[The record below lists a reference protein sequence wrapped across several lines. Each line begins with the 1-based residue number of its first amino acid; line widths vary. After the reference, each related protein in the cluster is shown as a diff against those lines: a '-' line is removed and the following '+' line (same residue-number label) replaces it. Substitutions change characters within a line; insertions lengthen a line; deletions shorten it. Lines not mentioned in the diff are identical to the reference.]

1 MNKNLFYIVFSFLIF
16 ICKGQNYSLKIQVQ
30 SDEDR
35 KAMADATI
43 NLKNTVESSIKFSTK
58 THSEGKAIIENIP
71 QGSYALLVTKEG
83 YKTYSQTIS
92 IDKNLS
98 TEVYLSPKVINIQ
111 EVVITAKES
120 TGLSSTSVI
129 DKRAMQHLQP
139 SSFSD
144 ILELL
149 PGGTTK
155 DPIFNAS
162 NKIRLRET
170 GIKGDNYNTSSLG
183 TAFLM
188 DGHRINSNANMQYT
202 TGKDFQINLSS
213 GSVAKR
219 RDNTHTGVDM
229 RTISTDQI
237 ERVEIIR
244 GIPSVEYGD
253 LTSGLVKIIR
263 KKGHTPYTGRF
274 KADGISK
281 LFAIGKGFE
290 LNKNWKLNFD
300 ADYLDAISDP
310 QNSFENFKRLT
321 ASARSEKVWENTHR
335 RISLNSNIDFSQTID
350 NEKAD
355 PDNDFGSIDSYRS
368 SNKNLSFGNRLE
380 WEFLDSKL
388 IKKIEWEQY
397 LSQDFDR
404 IEQTRFVQLD
414 RPTAV
419 PNTLTEG
426 VSDGV
431 FLKPKYISHLVVDG
445 KPLDIRTKVMADF
458 DFSIRQFLS
467 STKLGSEW
475 SYSKN
480 NGSGQIFD
488 VFTPPTPDMDTRKR
502 AYKDIPAYQDL
513 SFFIENQSSLP
524 FGKHLAKVALGLR
537 ASSLINLPSLYKM
550 QGKYYLDPRISLQWK
565 FAKLPILGKELS
577 TSITAGYGLQTKF
590 PTLLTLYPEKI
601 YKDFTQLNYYHPN
614 PNYRRINIRTHIINP
629 TNYDISPAI
638 NKKFEL
644 RADFAYAGTSLSI
657 TYFDEK
663 MSTGFRNTY
672 LYKKMD
678 FREYDASGID
688 YHTITAPPAIE
699 SLPYKEIS
707 SLEKYTTNS
716 NGSETWKR
724 GVEYQL
730 MTKRFPS
737 IKTRFTLNGAFFNTI
752 YRNSLPIYRE
762 PQKKIIGSSGQAQTY
777 LGLYESVEG
786 YDMQNF
792 NSNLTIDT
800 YLPNLDMEIS
810 LSLQFLWFHIR
821 QDMPLSGTPIAYI
834 APDGSEH
841 IYTEKDKQDALLQ
854 WLNISYNED
863 AFKRYRT
870 PWSMSSNI
878 KVSKTIYKNYR
889 LAMFVNHLFNY
900 DSPYEQNGI
909 YLSRRAK
916 ASPYFGMEL
925 NFKF

>member
-1 MNKNLFYIVFSFLIF
+1 MLFRSIF

-71 QGSYALLVTKEG
+71 QGSYALLVAKEG

-310 QNSFENFKRLT
+310 RNSFENFKRLT

-335 RISLNSNIDFSQTID
+335 RISLDSNIDF
-350 NEKAD
+350 
-355 PDNDFGSIDSYRS
+355 
-368 SNKNLSFGNRLE
+368 
-380 WEFLDSKL
+380 
-388 IKKIEWEQY
+388 
-397 LSQDFDR
+397 
-404 IEQTRFVQLD
+404 
-414 RPTAV
+414 
-419 PNTLTEG
+419 
-426 VSDGV
+426 
-431 FLKPKYISHLVVDG
+431 
-445 KPLDIRTKVMADF
+445 
-458 DFSIRQFLS
+458 
-467 STKLGSEW
+467 
-475 SYSKN
+475 
-480 NGSGQIFD
+480 
-488 VFTPPTPDMDTRKR
+488 
-502 AYKDIPAYQDL
+502 
-513 SFFIENQSSLP
+513 
-524 FGKHLAKVALGLR
+524 
-537 ASSLINLPSLYKM
+537 
-550 QGKYYLDPRISLQWK
+550 
-565 FAKLPILGKELS
+565 
-577 TSITAGYGLQTKF
+577 
-590 PTLLTLYPEKI
+590 
-601 YKDFTQLNYYHPN
+601 
-614 PNYRRINIRTHIINP
+614 
-629 TNYDISPAI
+629 
-638 NKKFEL
+638 
-644 RADFAYAGTSLSI
+644 
-657 TYFDEK
+657 
-663 MSTGFRNTY
+663 
-672 LYKKMD
+672 
-678 FREYDASGID
+678 
-688 YHTITAPPAIE
+688 
-699 SLPYKEIS
+699 
-707 SLEKYTTNS
+707 
-716 NGSETWKR
+716 
-724 GVEYQL
+724 
-730 MTKRFPS
+730 
-737 IKTRFTLNGAFFNTI
+737 
-752 YRNSLPIYRE
+752 
-762 PQKKIIGSSGQAQTY
+762 
-777 LGLYESVEG
+777 
-786 YDMQNF
+786 
-792 NSNLTIDT
+792 
-800 YLPNLDMEIS
+800 
-810 LSLQFLWFHIR
+810 
-821 QDMPLSGTPIAYI
+821 
-834 APDGSEH
+834 
-841 IYTEKDKQDALLQ
+841 
-854 WLNISYNED
+854 
-863 AFKRYRT
+863 
-870 PWSMSSNI
+870 
-878 KVSKTIYKNYR
+878 
-889 LAMFVNHLFNY
+889 
-900 DSPYEQNGI
+900 
-909 YLSRRAK
+909 
-916 ASPYFGMEL
+916 
-925 NFKF
+925 